1 MRMGSSRRRETGCEW
16 TRVQQACWVALLQ
29 LSAAATVAE
38 CQTFPP
44 GLDKNFYNVSCP
56 NLETTVRNQVIAA
69 VQQEARMA
77 ASLLRL
83 HFHDCW
89 PNVSSR
95 PRMISCASL
104 PFYLLLTKLPYVY
117 RLSILVLL
125 IRYSTF
131 SFMLGF
137 VFHTAGHLEKL

>member
-1 MRMGSSRRRETGCEW
+1 MMRMGSSRRRETGCEW
-16 TRVQQACWVALLQ
+16 TRVQQACWVALLL

-44 GLDKNFYNVSCP
+44 GLDENFYNVSCP
-56 NLETTVRNQVIAA
+56 NLIKTVQNLVIAA
-69 VQQEARMA
+69 VRQETRMA

-89 PNVSSR
+89 PNVCSR

-104 PFYLLLTKLPYVY
+104 PFYLLLTKLPNVY
-117 RLSILVLL
+117 RLQILVLL

-131 SFMLGF
+131 C
-137 VFHTAGHLEKL
+137 

>member
-16 TRVQQACWVALLQ
+16 TRVQQACWVALLL

-44 GLDKNFYNVSCP
+44 GLDENFYNMTCP
-56 NLETTVRNQVIAA
+56 NVTKIVKSQVSAA
-69 VQQEARMA
+69 VQQEPRMA

-95 PRMISCASL
+95 PRIMCFTPI
-104 PFYLLLTKLPYVY
+104 LLAANE
-117 RLSILVLL
+117 
-125 IRYSTF
+125 
-131 SFMLGF
+131 
-137 VFHTAGHLEKL
+137 TA

>member
-1 MRMGSSRRRETGCEW
+1 MMKMGSSRRRETGCEW
-16 TRVQQACWVALLQ
+16 TRVQQACWVALLL

-44 GLDKNFYNVSCP
+44 PGLDVKFYSETCP
-56 NLETTVRNQVIAA
+56 NVTQIVKNLVDAA
-69 VQQEARMA
+69 VQQEPRMA

-95 PRMISCASL
+95 PRMISCASP
-104 PFYLLLTKLPYVY
+104 PFYLLLTKLPNVY
-117 RLSILVLL
+117 RQ
-125 IRYSTF
+125 
-131 SFMLGF
+131 
-137 VFHTAGHLEKL
+137 